1 MQFTLILQIIV
12 SVILITLVTL
22 QSKETSL
29 GASFSSTT
37 QTGYHTKRG
46 PEKII
51 YLATILMSIVFL
63 VLSFLNIA
71 VWK

>member
-1 MQFTLILQIIV
+1 MQLTLILQILV
-12 SVILITLVTL
+12 SLILIVLVTL
-22 QSKETSL
+22 QSKETSI

-51 YLATILMSIVFL
+51 YLATIVCSVLFL
-63 VLSFLNIA
+63 VLSVLNILF
-71 VWK
+71 WK

>member
-1 MQFTLILQIIV
+1 MQPTLILQIIV
-12 SVILITLVTL
+12 SLILIVLVTL
-22 QSKETSL
+22 QSKETSI

-51 YLATILMSIVFL
+51 YIATIICSVLFL
-63 VLSFLNIA
+63 GLSVLNI
-71 VWK
+71 VLWK